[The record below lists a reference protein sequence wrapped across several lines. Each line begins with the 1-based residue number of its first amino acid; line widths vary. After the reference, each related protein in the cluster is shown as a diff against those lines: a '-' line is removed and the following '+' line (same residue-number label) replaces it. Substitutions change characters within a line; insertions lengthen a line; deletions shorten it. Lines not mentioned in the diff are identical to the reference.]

1 LKEPPPPGIPSGGI
15 NPEEVTM
22 KNEDYAT
29 AQDRLHPRPIDIHE
43 LMRGTRARL
52 QYRMAQ
58 QRESLRARGR
68 LLIDPA
74 CAWRPTSAAQTDVA
88 ATMQA
93 ERERLAKGARKARRI
108 GGRPE

>member
-15 NPEEVTM
+15 NPEAVQMT
-22 KNEDYAT
+22 NEDYITPEQRLNPERPDIIEVMAAT
-29 AQDRLHPRPIDIHE
+29 RSRLQ
-43 LMRGTRARL
+43 ARL
-52 QYRMAQ
+52 DCA
-58 QRESLRARGR
+58 REQLRARGR

>member
-15 NPEEVTM
+15 NPEAVQMT
-22 KNEDYAT
+22 NEDYITPEQRLNPERPDIIEVMAAT
-29 AQDRLHPRPIDIHE
+29 RS
-43 LMRGTRARL
+43 RL